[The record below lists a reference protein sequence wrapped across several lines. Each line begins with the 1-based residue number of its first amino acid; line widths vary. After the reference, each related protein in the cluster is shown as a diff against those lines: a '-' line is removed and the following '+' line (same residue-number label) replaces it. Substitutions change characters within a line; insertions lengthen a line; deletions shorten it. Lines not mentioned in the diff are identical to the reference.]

1 MLLLLLLCI
10 VARTY
15 SSWCLVVLQ
24 MSLFSLSLSLSL
36 LLSLVAFMVL
46 LLLLFVFVLSLC
58 FLLAR
63 SSSLCYFLCEVFLSM
78 MNFGSDKYYIYV
90 PSVRHFLNEEHGDR
104 IVVMFALID
113 RIIAIAIAVGGCRFG
128 PWARERSSQIAVQH
142 HLRWSVLMLWRQS
155 LT

>member
-24 MSLFSLSLSLSL
+24 MSLFSFSCSRL
-36 LLSLVAFMVL
+36 LPLWCY

-78 MNFGSDKYYIYV
+78 MNFGSDKYGHFFMFHL
-90 PSVRHFLNEEHGDR
+90 VRHFLNEEHGDR

-142 HLRWSVLMLWRQS
+142 HLRWCQCCCCGGSR
-155 LT
+155 